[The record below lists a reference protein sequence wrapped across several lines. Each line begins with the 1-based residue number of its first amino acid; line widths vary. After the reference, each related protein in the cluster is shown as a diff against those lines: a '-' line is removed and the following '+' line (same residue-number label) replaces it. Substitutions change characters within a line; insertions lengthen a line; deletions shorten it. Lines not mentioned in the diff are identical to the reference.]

1 MAKPVNWESRIGRRL
16 RLRDL
21 HIFFGVVQWGSM
33 AKAAK
38 ELGMSQPTV
47 SEVIAELEHTLG
59 VPLFERSPKGVQ
71 LTHYGR
77 ALHARANSAFDEL
90 RQGVRDIEF
99 LADPTVGEIRMA
111 CPESIAAGFLPD
123 VIAEFA
129 RDHPRVALHV
139 EQVVTPTFE
148 FPELRARK
156 FDFVIARVARA
167 EAAPDDEL
175 EIETLFEEDIV
186 VVAGAQSR
194 WAGNPNLDLADLI
207 DAPWVYGD
215 KNTWGRDWITEAFR
229 ARGLREPANV
239 VTTLSV
245 HLRFH
250 LAARGEHVTYIPRSI
265 LRVSQERFGLCILPV
280 RLPRHGLVA
289 IVTLKQRTLSPVV
302 TLFLDRLRAYVRS
315 NALPRRLDVR
325 EVSVPPLA

>member
-1 MAKPVNWESRIGRRL
+1 MGKPVNWESRIGRRL

-21 HIFFGVVQWGSM
+21 HIFFSVVQWGSM
-33 AKAAK
+33 TKAAR

-47 SEVIAELEHTLG
+47 SEVIADLEQALG
-59 VPLFERSPKGVQ
+59 VSLLERSPKGVQ

-111 CPESIAAGFLPD
+111 CPESISAGFLPD

-129 RDHPRVALHV
+129 RNHPGVELYV

-156 FDFVIARVARA
+156 FDFVVARLA
-167 EAAPDDEL
+167 RAQALPDDEL
-175 EIETLFEEDIV
+175 EIETLFEEELV
-186 VVAGAQSR
+186 VVAGEQSR
-194 WAGNPNLDLADLI
+194 WARNPNLKLADLSK
-207 DAPWVYGD
+207 ARWVIGD
-215 KNTWGRDWITEAFR
+215 KNTWGRNWITEAFR
-229 ARGLREPANV
+229 ARGLREPENF
-239 VTTLSV
+239 VTSLSI

-250 LAARGEHVTYIPRSI
+250 LAAMGEHVTAIPRSNFRI
-265 LRVSQERFGLCILPV
+265 SQERFGLRELPL
-280 RLPRHGLVA
+280 RLPYHPWPVA
-289 IVTLKQRTLSPVV
+289 IVTLKHRTLSPVV
-302 TLFLDRLRAYVRS
+302 TLFLDRLRTYVRS
-315 NALPRRLDVR
+315 TILSPAAKTERIG
-325 EVSVPPLA
+325 